1 MPEPLG
7 RRGVAARRTTRPGT
21 AMSRRDFLGRA
32 MVVGVATPA
41 LLELL
46 SGCSNELYTRGN
58 LVIASPQHPVKW
70 PFNKVPRIESGQ
82 QVKPGGTLRLYN
94 YADYISPKVVK
105 AFEKKY
111 DVNVSVSTFNDTDEA
126 LTKIASGAVSYDIY
140 WPSYDQ
146 IGAMVTGDLL
156 RPLNHDYIPNIVNV
170 LPQYTN
176 PWYDRAWRYS
186 VPYTVY
192 STGIGWRNDLV
203 DEDIGKRPNPYD
215 VLWDPQYHGRTAIID
230 DWHTAMAMVLLRN
243 GIHDANTGKVKN
255 LDLIRTQLLDLQKAT
270 APKVTI
276 TMYNDLPAGQ
286 FAVCQMWSG
295 DAVNAQYYLPKGVKP
310 DVLSYWFPQNGRGLV
325 DNDLMVLLAGGKNPV
340 AAHYFVNFMLD
351 STNAANNFGYIGYQP
366 PQRDINPTELVA
378 DGYIV
383 PSLRDAAVLPQW
395 FNVSDRILQ
404 LPPTV
409 DALWH
414 QIWQEYKANG

>member
-7 RRGVAARRTTRPGT
+7 RRGVAARRATRPGT
-21 AMSRRDFLGRA
+21 TMSRRDFLGRA

-46 SGCSNELYTRGN
+46 SGCRNELYTRGN

-70 PFNKVPRIESGQ
+70 AFNKVPRIESGQ
-82 QVKPGGTLRLYN
+82 RVKPGSTLRLYN

-105 AFEKKY
+105 AFEKKF
-111 DVNVSVSTFNDTDEA
+111 DVNVSISTFNDTDEA
-126 LTKIASGAVSYDIY
+126 LTKIASGAVAYDIY

-146 IGAMVTGDLL
+146 IGSMVTGDLL

-176 PWYDRAWRYS
+176 PWYDRGWRYS

-203 DEDIGKRPNPYD
+203 DEDIAKRANPYD
-215 VLWDPQYHGRTAIID
+215 VLWDPKYHGRTAIID

-243 GIHDANTGKVKN
+243 GIHEANTGKVKYLN
-255 LDLIRTQLLDLQKAT
+255 LIRSQLLDLQKAT
-270 APKVTI
+270 APKVTV

-286 FAVCQMWSG
+286 FSVCQMWSG

-340 AAHYFVNFMLD
+340 AAHYFINFMLD
-351 STNAANNFGYIGYQP
+351 STNAANNFGYVGYQP

-395 FNVSDRILQ
+395 FNVADRLLQ